1 MNIPYF
7 HVDAFTDQVFKG
19 NPAGVCLLEEW
30 PEDSILQ
37 AIAAENRH
45 SETAFVSQNGTDWHL
60 RWFTPSMEVDL
71 CGHATLAAGA
81 VLFAQGLASAGR
93 IQFQTRSGPLAVERS
108 DNNLYVLD
116 FPSRPGRVIKAP
128 AQLVEGLGQAPLA
141 VYKARDM
148 LTIFSSE
155 EEVRSLKPD
164 FARLATLDCLAVI
177 ATAPGKEVDFVS
189 RCFAPV
195 AGIDEDP
202 VTGSAHC
209 TLIPYWAHR
218 LGRNKLH
225 ARQISARGGELFCEL
240 ARDRVLIGGRITLY
254 LSGTIHL

>member
-1 MNIPYF
+1 MDIPYF

-19 NPAGVCLLEEW
+19 NPAGVCLLEGW
-30 PEDSILQ
+30 PADSTLQ

-45 SETAFVSQNGTDWHL
+45 SETAFLSRDGADWRL

-71 CGHATLAAGA
+71 CGHATLAAAA
-81 VLFAQGLASAGR
+81 VLFAQELIPTDR
-93 IQFQTRSGPLAVERS
+93 VQFQTMSGPLAVERS
-108 DNNLYVLD
+108 ENDLYVLD
-116 FPSRPGRVIKAP
+116 FPARP
-128 AQLVEGLGQAPLA
+128 AQSVEIPAGLVEGLGQAPLA
-141 VYKARDM
+141 VYKSRDL
-148 LTIFSSE
+148 LTIFNSE

-164 FARLATLDCLAVI
+164 FVRLATLDCLAVI
-177 ATAPGKEVDFVS
+177 ATAPGEEVDFVS
-189 RCFAPV
+189 RCFAPA

-218 LGRNKLH
+218 LERKKLH
-225 ARQISARGGELFCEL
+225 ARQISARGGELLCEM
-240 ARDRVLIGGRITLY
+240 AGERVLIGGRATLY